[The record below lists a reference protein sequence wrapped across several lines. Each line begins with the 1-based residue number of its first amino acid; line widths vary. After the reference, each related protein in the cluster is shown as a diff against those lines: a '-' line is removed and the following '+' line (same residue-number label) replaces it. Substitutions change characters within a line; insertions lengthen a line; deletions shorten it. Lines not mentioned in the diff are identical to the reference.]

1 MKSLSIIGSTGS
13 IGTQTLEVVKAAPED
28 FRVVA
33 LAARRSVDLLV
44 EQALAF
50 KPSVVALLD
59 TEELP
64 QLRERLP
71 GFRVVGGMEGV
82 CEAAALAEANLVV
95 STFVGMAGLQPT
107 LAALEAGHQV
117 ALANKEALVV
127 GGELVTRA
135 ARHPLLPIDSEH
147 SAIFQCLNGEEMR
160 AVSKIILTASGGPF
174 RQRPTA
180 ELASMRASDALKHPT
195 WNMGSKITIDSST
208 LMNKGFEVLE
218 AQHLFG
224 VGLDKVEVWVHP
236 QSIVHSLVEFVDGS
250 VMAQLGPPDMRTPIQ
265 YCLGY
270 PERRGPAWSRLALEH
285 MKSLTFEEPRYEDFP
300 CLRLA
305 YAAGCTGGTM
315 PAVLN
320 AANEVAVEHFLH
332 DRIGFLDIP
341 RLISETMEA
350 HEHRSN
356 PHLADLLE
364 ADRWARTHAE
374 GLSRRRAQV

>member
-28 FRVVA
+28 FQVVA
-33 LAARRSVDLLV
+33 LAARRSIDLLV
-44 EQALAF
+44 EQAKAF
-50 KPSVVALLD
+50 RPSLVALLETD
-59 TEELP
+59 ELP

-71 GFRVVGGMEGV
+71 GVRVVGGMEGV

-127 GGELVTRA
+127 GGELVTKA

-174 RQRPTA
+174 RQKPA
-180 ELASMRASDALKHPT
+180 ADLEGMRASDALKHPT

-224 VGLDKVEVWVHP
+224 VPLDMVDVWVHP
-236 QSIVHSLVEFVDGS
+236 QSIIHSLVEFVDGS

-265 YCLGY
+265 YALGY
-270 PERRGPAWSRLALEH
+270 PGRRGPAWSRLELQH
-285 MKSLTFEEPRYEDFP
+285 MKSLTFEEPRWDDFP
-300 CLRLA
+300 CLKLA
-305 YAAGCTGGTM
+305 FQAGRAGGTL

-341 RLISETMEA
+341 RLIEETMAA
-350 HEHRSN
+350 HEHRTA
-356 PHLADLLE
+356 PQLADLLH
-364 ADRWARTHAE
+364 ADAWARTHAE

>member
-28 FRVVA
+28 FQVVA

-59 TEELP
+59 TDELP
-64 QLRERLP
+64 KLRERLP
-71 GFRVVGGMEGV
+71 GVRVVGGMEGV

-127 GGELVTRA
+127 GGELVTKA

-147 SAIFQCLNGEEMR
+147 SAIFQCLHGEEMR
-160 AVSKIILTASGGPF
+160 AVNKIILTASGGPF
-174 RQRPTA
+174 RTKPA
-180 ELASMRASDALKHPT
+180 SELAGMRASDALKHPT
-195 WNMGSKITIDSST
+195 WNMGAKITIDSST

-218 AQHLFG
+218 AQHLFQ
-224 VGLDKVEVWVHP
+224 VPLDLVDVWVHP
-236 QSIVHSLVEFVDGS
+236 QSIIHSLVEFVDGS
-250 VMAQLGPPDMRTPIQ
+250 VLAQLGPPDMRTPIQ
-265 YCLGY
+265 YALGY
-270 PERRGPAWSRLALEH
+270 PARRGPAWSRLELQH
-285 MKSLTFEEPRYEDFP
+285 MKSLTFEEPRWDDFP
-300 CLRLA
+300 CLKLA
-305 YAAGCTGGTM
+305 FHAGRAGGTL

-320 AANEVAVEHFLH
+320 AANEVAVELFLQ
-332 DRIGFLDIP
+332 DRIGYLDIP
-341 RLISETMEA
+341 RIIEETMTA
-350 HEHRSN
+350 HDRVTN
-356 PHLADLLE
+356 PNLE
-364 ADRWARTHAE
+364 ALLAADAWARSFAE
-374 GLSRRRAQV
+374 GLSQQRAQV